1 MTKCR
6 LRHFI
11 ILTGSVLAC
20 IWYFLGGELR
30 AIADQYNVRDY
41 LRASLDPSRQP
52 VRPSNATAVG
62 DKAIVMAALE
72 EEDTHWVEEY
82 LPDWQRAIYTVNP
95 SPETRRDPKRLTTP
109 ANKGHEAMAYL
120 TYVIEHYDSLP
131 SIVAF
136 VHSHRNGFFRAW
148 HVDAPLH
155 DNAIAMQSLQTDY
168 IRENGYAN
176 LRCMR
181 NLGCTSPGRHP
192 LLTPEVWGELFNGT
206 AQGKAAAAAAAS
218 SSADAKG
225 DAKGARAF
233 IPVPDVVMVACC
245 AQFAVS
251 RDQIRLRP
259 LEDYIHFRQWLF
271 DTSLNDATSGRI
283 FEYLWH
289 IIFGKDAIYCPEE
302 DTCYCKVYGR
312 C

>member
-6 LRHFI
+6 LRHLL
-11 ILTGSVLAC
+11 ILTASVLGC
-20 IWYFLGGELR
+20 VWFFLGGELR

-41 LRASLDPSRQP
+41 LRDSFDPDKRP
-52 VRPSNATAVG
+52 VKPSHAVAVG

-72 EEDTHWVEEY
+72 EENTRWVKEY

-95 SPETRRDPKRLTTP
+95 SQKTLRDPNRLSTP

-120 TYVIEHYDSLP
+120 TYVIEHYDALP
-131 SIVAF
+131 SVVAF
-136 VHSHRNGFFRAW
+136 LHSHRAGFLKAW

-155 DNAIAMQSLQTDY
+155 DNAIAMQSLQTEY
-168 IRENGYAN
+168 VRQNGYVN

-181 NLGCTSPGRHP
+181 NLGCASPGRHP
-192 LLTPEVWGELFNGT
+192 LITPEVWGQLFNGT
-206 AQGKAAAAAAAS
+206 AQLIEGAGKGK
-218 SSADAKG
+218 DMPMP
-225 DAKGARAF
+225 
-233 IPVPDVVMVACC
+233 IPKLVMAACC

-251 RDQIRLRP
+251 REQIRLRP
-259 LEDYIHFRQWLF
+259 LEDYVHFRQWLF
-271 DTSLNDATSGRI
+271 DTRLNDASSGRV

-289 IIFGKDAIYCPEE
+289 IIFGKEAIYCPEE
-302 DTCYCKVYGR
+302 DVCYCKVYGR